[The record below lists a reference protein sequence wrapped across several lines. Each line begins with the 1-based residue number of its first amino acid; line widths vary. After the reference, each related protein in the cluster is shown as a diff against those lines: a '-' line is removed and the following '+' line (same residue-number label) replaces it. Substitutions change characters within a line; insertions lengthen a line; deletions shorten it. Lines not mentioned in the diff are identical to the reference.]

1 MPKTWSVNRQ
11 TDSIL
16 VASLS
21 FCSPANLKVCGFVW
35 FAWDGRPCLH
45 VVTVGVATL
54 LLPSQCGA
62 VSRAMGRGR
71 RPLQCSGGC
80 CLALYDSC
88 TLATCVDMCGCI
100 LCPRGDVYGCDV
112 PLGELQNCGSN
123 DLINPH
129 RALISKCQFTS
140 ETDSWFSILLPL
152 ICHVSF
158 VSLSLVEN
166 THTQERT

>member
-11 TDSIL
+11 TYSIL

-54 LLPSQCGA
+54 LLSSQCGA

-100 LCPRGDVYGCDV
+100 LCPRGDVYDCDV

-123 DLINPH
+123 DQMNPH
-129 RALISKCQFTS
+129 RALWVSVSSAVSQIHDLVFYCH
-140 ETDSWFSILLPL
+140 WFATFL
-152 ICHVSF
+152 F
-158 VSLSLVEN
+158 FFSLVKH
-166 THTQERT
+166 THKVHT